1 MKSKLARGITV
12 FVVALILWY
21 LPVPA
26 GLKPQAWHLFAIFAA
41 TILGFILSPLPM
53 GAMAFIAFTAVAFL
67 GVATPAAALSGF
79 SNTTIWLIVSAFLFA
94 KGFIKTGLG
103 SRIAYLIMRAI
114 GNSTLKLAYAISLS
128 DLVVA
133 PATPSNTARGG
144 GILFPIVRS
153 LCMAF
158 DSVPKASP
166 RRIGSY
172 LMQSAFHG
180 NMVTSAMFMT
190 AQAGNPLLVALTF
203 KLLNIEISWAL
214 WAQAAVVPGV
224 ISMFVVPYVIYKL
237 DPPEIKETPQAQ
249 EMAQRELDKMGVI
262 SRNEKIVSIVF
273 ISALILWATSQ
284 YTKLDA
290 TVVALLGVSAM
301 LITGV
306 LTWQDVTEEKGAWD
320 TMVWMGTL
328 VGLATLLNSTGFIPW
343 FAKLIS
349 TAIAGISWTW
359 ALLILLLLYL
369 YSHYAFASL
378 SAHITAMYPAF
389 APVAVA
395 AGAPPY
401 LVALSMGFFSNLCAS
416 ITHYS
421 TGPAPIYF
429 GAGYVDQG
437 KWWRIGFIISVV
449 NIIIWLGIG
458 GLWWKVLGLW

>member
-1 MKSKLARGITV
+1 
-12 FVVALILWY
+12 
-21 LPVPA
+21 
-26 GLKPQAWHLFAIFAA
+26 
-41 TILGFILSPLPM
+41 
-53 GAMAFIAFTAVAFL
+53 
-67 GVATPAAALSGF
+67 
-79 SNTTIWLIVSAFLFA
+79 
-94 KGFIKTGLG
+94 
-103 SRIAYLIMRAI
+103 MRAI

-153 LCMAF
+153 LCLAF
-158 DSVPKASP
+158 DSDPKASP

-190 AQAGNPLLVALTF
+190 AQAGNPLLVALTL

-224 ISMFVVPYVIYKL
+224 ISMLVVPYVIYKL
-237 DPPEIKETPQAQ
+237 DPPEIKETPEAQ
-249 EMAQRELDKMGVI
+249 QMAQKELDKMGVI
-262 SRNEKIVSIVF
+262 SRNEKIVGVVF
-273 ISALILWATSQ
+273 ISALVLWATSGI
-284 YTKLDA
+284 TKLDA

-306 LTWQDVTEEKGAWD
+306 LTWQDVIEEKGAWD
-320 TMVWMGTL
+320 TMIWMGTL

-343 FAKLIS
+343 FAKLIN
-349 TAIAGISWTW
+349 TTIAGISWMW

-369 YSHYAFASL
+369 YSHYGFASL

-437 KWWRIGFIISVV
+437 KWWRIGFIVSVV
-449 NIIIWLGIG
+449 NIVIWLGIG